1 MYVTVYKEMGHSR
14 KDPHSPHEEISAVQK
29 GRVEQFVSDNSKC
42 IRTPKRGRWVNFIF
56 PPWEEVWMFFWNDS
70 IVK

>member
-29 GRVEQFVSDNSKC
+29 GRVEQFVSDNSVLGH
-42 IRTPKRGRWVNFIF
+42 PKGVGGLTSYFLHGGRYGCFL
-56 PPWEEVWMFFWNDS
+56 E
-70 IVK
+70 